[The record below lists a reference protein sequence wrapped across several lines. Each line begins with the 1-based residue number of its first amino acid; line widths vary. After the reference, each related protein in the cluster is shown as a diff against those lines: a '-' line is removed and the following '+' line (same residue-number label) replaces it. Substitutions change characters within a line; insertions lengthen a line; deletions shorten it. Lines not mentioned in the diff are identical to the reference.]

1 MEQKTPI
8 NTKKKLLI
16 VGGIIGTGLIIKT
29 IKKNNDMK
37 NNHPSKN
44 IIKKELAECIKAQ
57 FIFENILLNEDKYI
71 CIENINDTS
80 SFKSLDFAR
89 DFYFKSTDFKT
100 QEIRKISKYWY
111 LHKLNVLSLYIGTS
125 TEDKI
130 KESLDKLIKANE
142 ELEKLI
148 KFYSIN
154 MEDIMSQDIKDL
166 QLNNNEILNTETNIP
181 LVSFINT
188 IK

>member
-1 MEQKTPI
+1 MEEKKNI
-8 NTKKKLLI
+8 NAKKILLI
-16 VGGIIGTGLIIKT
+16 GGGIIGAGLIIKT
-29 IKKNNDMK
+29 IKKNNDIK
-37 NNHPSKN
+37 SNHPSRN
-44 IIKKELAECIKAQ
+44 IIKKELTECMKAQ
-57 FIFENILLNEDKYI
+57 FVFENILLNKDKYI
-71 CIENINDTS
+71 CIENVNDTA

-111 LHKLNVLSLYIGTS
+111 LHKLNLLDLYIGTS
-125 TEDKI
+125 TEDKV
-130 KESLDKLIKANE
+130 KESFNKLTKANQ

-148 KFYSIN
+148 KFYNIN
-154 MEDIMSQDIKDL
+154 MEEIMSQDIKDL
-166 QLNNNEILNTETNIP
+166 QVNNNEILNTETNIP

>member
-1 MEQKTPI
+1 
-8 NTKKKLLI
+8 
-16 VGGIIGTGLIIKT
+16 
-29 IKKNNDMK
+29 
-37 NNHPSKN
+37 
-44 IIKKELAECIKAQ
+44 
-57 FIFENILLNEDKYI
+57 
-71 CIENINDTS
+71 

-181 LVSFINT
+181 LV
-188 IK
+188 